1 MRVVDTSVLI
11 AILENEDTS
20 LDLLK
25 LLESESSAV
34 MSAVSYAEAGI
45 VVTSRQGDSGRR
57 ALERLVK
64 ALSIDIVECD
74 RTHSELAIDAY
85 QKYGKG
91 RHPARLN
98 FGDCFSY
105 ALAKHLDLPLLF
117 VGNDFAETDVKC

>member
-11 AILENEDTS
+11 AILENEETAS
-20 LDLLK
+20 DLLK
-25 LLESESSAV
+25 VLESEPSAM

-45 VVTSRQGDSGRR
+45 VVTARQGDSGRR

-64 ALSIDIVECD
+64 ALSIEIVECN
-74 RTHSELAIDAY
+74 RTHSELAIDAF

-105 ALAKHLDLPLLF
+105 ALAIHLDAPLLF
-117 VGNDFAETDVKC
+117 VGNDFGETDVKC